1 MAFESGAVTC
11 RLFYVPGGLPD
22 DVIDR
27 FAAAAAPPVLDMG
40 REPIEGWVTSRH
52 LMDGHITDESAT
64 VAGYLYLYLMQAER
78 KIPPALLRAECR
90 MRELAEMQARGLAY
104 LRRSERT
111 EIKKTVVDELQPKMP
126 PTLKGIALVYD
137 RNDQVAYASAT
148 SDKQLDA
155 LVLNFRSTTGATLI
169 PIEPETAA
177 VQRGGVHLSELVP
190 TCFVPEFEYA
200 GAPDTAG
207 QDFLT
212 WLWYAS
218 ETGSLTAALPDSCG
232 IIIEG
237 PLTFVFEGGG
247 AHETTLRKGSPM
259 VATEAKAA
267 LMAGKKLRRAVLTMA
282 QGETVWTATL
292 DADSFIFRG
301 LKLPKGEAMDPIGK
315 FEERMMALRVLRE
328 AFLGL
333 FDHFLKLRT
342 EPERWEQTLAEVYE
356 WVEKRAARP

>member
-1 MAFESGAVTC
+1 MAFESGSVTC
-11 RLFYVPGGLPD
+11 RMFTVPGGLPD
-22 DVIDR
+22 DAVER
-27 FAAAAAPPVLDMG
+27 FAAAAAPPVHDMG

-52 LMDGHITDESAT
+52 LMDSHITDDSAT

-78 KIPPALLRAECR
+78 KIPPALMRAECR
-90 MRELAEMQARGLAY
+90 MEEFAEMQARGLAY

-111 EIKKTVVDELQPKMP
+111 EIKKAVIDRLLPQMP

-137 RNDQVAYASAT
+137 RNDQVLYASAT
-148 SDKQLDA
+148 SDKQHDA
-155 LVLNFRSTTGATLI
+155 LVLYFRNTTGTTPI
-169 PIEPETAA
+169 PIEPDTAA
-177 VQRGGVHLSELVP
+177 MQRGGIHLAELVP

-200 GAPDTAG
+200 GAPDTVG

-218 ETGSLTAALPDSCG
+218 ETNTISTALPDGCG
-232 IIIEG
+232 VIIEG

-247 AHETTLRKGSPM
+247 AHETTLRKGAPM

-282 QGETVWTATL
+282 QGDAVWTTTI
-292 DADSFIFRG
+292 DADTFIFRG

-315 FEERMMALRVLRE
+315 FEERMLALRVLRE
-328 AFLGL
+328 VFLGL
-333 FDHFLKLRT
+333 FEHFLTLRQ
-342 EPERWEQTLAEVYE
+342 EPAQWEKTLADVYQ
-356 WVEKRAARP
+356 WVEKRSARP